1 MKKVLL
7 MNGPNLN
14 MLGIREP
21 SIYGSN
27 TLEALEAAF
36 TEYAE
41 SKGIQ
46 VRNTPKASSRSVAE
60 LTMAH
65 IFSCARFIS
74 VADHT
79 MREGKWE
86 KKAYGKGIEL
96 AGKTIGIVGFGRIGL
111 QVGIVAKALGMEV
124 LAYAR
129 TPKPELEEAL
139 RMRYGTLEEVVTQS
153 DFVTI
158 HTPHLDGVP
167 LITREMIAKMKDGV
181 VIINTSRGANVD
193 EAALLEGLNS
203 GKVFAAGL
211 DVYAEE
217 PTKNHPLYTH
227 PRVSCTPHI
236 GGATVE
242 AQQVLSCTVRCGQR
256 FGSGMIIDVLRGNET
271 EKVLQNGFER
281 LSTFGLMKEKTQWEV
296 RRVIDALLVQGYLQK
311 TDGERPM
318 LQITSAAR
326 DILLSK
332 KTFEM
337 RVPVAPVTAKTGQQ
351 DL

>member
-1 MKKVLL
+1 MRILVTDGMDQSAVAALRADGHEVVEQFFPPEELGKALREFDVAVVRSKTKVRKVQ
-7 MNGPNLN
+7 
-14 MLGIREP
+14 ID
-21 SIYGSN
+21 
-27 TLEALEAAF
+27 EALGGKLKMIIRGGVGVDNIDV
-36 TEYAE
+36 EYAE
-41 SKGIQ
+41 EKGII

-74 VADHT
+74 AAGHT

-158 HTPHLDGVP
+158 HTPHLEGLP
-167 LITREMIAKMKDGV
+167 LISREMIAKMKDGV
-181 VIINTSRGANVD
+181 VIINTSRGGNVD
-193 EAALLEGLNS
+193 EEALLEGLNS

-242 AQQVLSCTVRCGQR
+242 AQQRIGTEVVD
-256 FGSGMIIDVLRGNET
+256 IIR
-271 EKVLQNGFER
+271 KF
-281 LSTFGLMKEKTQWEV
+281 
-296 RRVIDALLVQGYLQK
+296 A
-311 TDGERPM
+311 
-318 LQITSAAR
+318 
-326 DILLSK
+326 
-332 KTFEM
+332 
-337 RVPVAPVTAKTGQQ
+337 
-351 DL
+351 

>member
-1 MKKVLL
+1 MRILVTDGMDQSAVAALRADGHEVVEQFFPPEELGKALREFDVAVVRSKTKVRKVQ
-7 MNGPNLN
+7 
-14 MLGIREP
+14 ID
-21 SIYGSN
+21 
-27 TLEALEAAF
+27 EALGGKLKMIIRGGVGVDNIDV
-36 TEYAE
+36 EYAE
-41 SKGIQ
+41 EKGII

-74 VADHT
+74 AAGHT

-158 HTPHLDGVP
+158 HTPHLEGLP
-167 LITREMIAKMKDGV
+167 LISREMIAKMKDGV
-181 VIINTSRGANVD
+181 VIINTSRGGNVD
-193 EAALLEGLNS
+193 EEALLEGLNS

-242 AQQVLSCTVRCGQR
+242 AQQRI
-256 FGSGMIIDVLRGNET
+256 GMEVVEIIR
-271 EKVLQNGFER
+271 KF
-281 LSTFGLMKEKTQWEV
+281 
-296 RRVIDALLVQGYLQK
+296 A
-311 TDGERPM
+311 
-318 LQITSAAR
+318 
-326 DILLSK
+326 
-332 KTFEM
+332 
-337 RVPVAPVTAKTGQQ
+337 
-351 DL
+351 

>member
-1 MKKVLL
+1 MRILVTDGMDQSAVAALRADGHEVVEQFFPPEELGKALREFEVAVVRSKTKVRKVQ
-7 MNGPNLN
+7 
-14 MLGIREP
+14 ID
-21 SIYGSN
+21 
-27 TLEALEAAF
+27 EALGGKLKMIIRGGVGVDNIDV
-36 TEYAE
+36 EYAE
-41 SKGIQ
+41 EKGII

-74 VADHT
+74 AAGHT

-158 HTPHLDGVP
+158 HTPHLEGLP
-167 LITREMIAKMKDGV
+167 LISREMIAKMKDGV
-181 VIINTSRGANVD
+181 VIINTSRGGNVD
-193 EAALLEGLNS
+193 EEALLEGLNS

-242 AQQVLSCTVRCGQR
+242 AQQRI
-256 FGSGMIIDVLRGNET
+256 GMEVVEIIR
-271 EKVLQNGFER
+271 KF
-281 LSTFGLMKEKTQWEV
+281 
-296 RRVIDALLVQGYLQK
+296 A
-311 TDGERPM
+311 
-318 LQITSAAR
+318 
-326 DILLSK
+326 
-332 KTFEM
+332 
-337 RVPVAPVTAKTGQQ
+337 
-351 DL
+351 

>member
-1 MKKVLL
+1 MRILVTDGMDQSAVSALRADGHEVVEQFFPPEELGKALREFDVAVVRSKTKVRKVQ
-7 MNGPNLN
+7 
-14 MLGIREP
+14 ID
-21 SIYGSN
+21 
-27 TLEALEAAF
+27 EALGGRLKMIIRGGVGVDNIDV
-36 TEYAE
+36 EYAE
-41 SKGIQ
+41 EKGII

-74 VADHT
+74 AAGHT

-158 HTPHLDGVP
+158 HTPHLEGLP
-167 LITREMIAKMKDGV
+167 LISREMIGKMKDGV
-181 VIINTSRGANVD
+181 VIINTSRGGNVD
-193 EAALLEGLNS
+193 EEALLEGLNS

-242 AQQVLSCTVRCGQR
+242 AQQRIGTEVVE
-256 FGSGMIIDVLRGNET
+256 IIR
-271 EKVLQNGFER
+271 KF
-281 LSTFGLMKEKTQWEV
+281 
-296 RRVIDALLVQGYLQK
+296 A
-311 TDGERPM
+311 
-318 LQITSAAR
+318 
-326 DILLSK
+326 
-332 KTFEM
+332 
-337 RVPVAPVTAKTGQQ
+337 
-351 DL
+351 

>member
-1 MKKVLL
+1 MRILVTDGMDQSAVAALRADGHEVVEQYFPPEELGAALREFDIAIVRSKTKVRKAH
-7 MNGPNLN
+7 
-14 MLGIREP
+14 ID
-21 SIYGSN
+21 
-27 TLEALEAAF
+27 EALGGRLKLIIRGGVGVDNIDV
-36 TEYAE
+36 EYAE
-41 SKGIQ
+41 EKGIQ

-74 VADHT
+74 AAGHT
-79 MREGKWE
+79 MREGQWE
-86 KKAYGKGIEL
+86 KKAYSKGIEL

-139 RMRYGTLEEVVTQS
+139 RMRYGTLEEVVTKS

-158 HTPHLDGVP
+158 HTPHLEGLP
-167 LITREMIAKMKDGV
+167 LISREMIAKMKDGV
-181 VIINTSRGANVD
+181 VVINTSRGGNVD
-193 EAALLEGLNS
+193 EEALLEGLNS
-203 GKVFAAGL
+203 GKIFAAGL

-242 AQQVLSCTVRCGQR
+242 AQARIGTEVVD
-256 FGSGMIIDVLRGNET
+256 IIR
-271 EKVLQNGFER
+271 KF
-281 LSTFGLMKEKTQWEV
+281 
-296 RRVIDALLVQGYLQK
+296 A
-311 TDGERPM
+311 
-318 LQITSAAR
+318 
-326 DILLSK
+326 
-332 KTFEM
+332 
-337 RVPVAPVTAKTGQQ
+337 
-351 DL
+351 